1 MIVLGAASASA
12 AAPEYGRCLRTTHGK
27 FKDAGCTTPAKPGEE
42 RYEWYAGFGGPRPI
56 EKAKFT
62 MASTS
67 LVRLESTSGIVWT
80 CLGETAAGAYT
91 GAKTLSISSIKLSGC
106 EFSGVSC
113 NSAGDRSGE
122 ITTVPVVGM
131 LGVYKLGET
140 AAKNLVGLELS
151 AASGEQIWEAACGPL
166 VMRVKGHLIL
176 PQPVNQMELSVTV
189 KDIAN
194 KGRNTPEEFVGG
206 PKAVLEVS
214 LSGTAYEQLGISFA
228 SVTTNEEKIEISTVN

>member
-67 LVRLESTSGIVWT
+67 FVRLESTSGIVWT

-106 EFSGVSC
+106 EFS
-113 NSAGDRSGE
+113 
-122 ITTVPVVGM
+122 
-131 LGVYKLGET
+131 GVYKLGET

-214 LSGTAYEQLGISFA
+214 PSGTAYEQ
-228 SVTTNEEKIEISTVN
+228 